1 MRRVLTLG
9 MAAVMLAGIWSGGSF
24 ASAAGPAKPTPAK
37 IDSKVLAQIAVSGQ
51 TTFFVLLK
59 DKADVSRATSIKD
72 WGARGKFVFDQ
83 LRQKAD
89 ATQASL
95 RSMLSTRRV
104 SYRTYWIVNAIRVTG
119 NQQLVNEL
127 AAQPEVDQILP
138 DKTYQIPKPI
148 KGSSRTPG
156 IQTVEWNINDIN
168 APLVW
173 NTYGDRGE
181 GILGPLDP
189 LLILLVRR
197 RRLVGGHAD
206 WVHSLV
212 AVGGEKR
219 RVVFLVGQQNFRS
232 QKAMEKIG
240 GVRVGFRPV
249 HDSQD
254 HIVYQISAA
263 GSRLTS

>member
-1 MRRVLTLG
+1 MRHMRRVLTLS

-104 SYRTYWIVNAIRVTG
+104 RFPTFWIGDSVRGAG
-119 NQQLVNEL
+119 NPQRANDPG
-127 AAQPEVDQILP
+127 AQ
-138 DKTYQIPKPI
+138 
-148 KGSSRTPG
+148 
-156 IQTVEWNINDIN
+156 
-168 APLVW
+168 
-173 NTYGDRGE
+173 
-181 GILGPLDP
+181 
-189 LLILLVRR
+189 
-197 RRLVGGHAD
+197 
-206 WVHSLV
+206 
-212 AVGGEKR
+212 
-219 RVVFLVGQQNFRS
+219 
-232 QKAMEKIG
+232 
-240 GVRVGFRPV
+240 
-249 HDSQD
+249 
-254 HIVYQISAA
+254 
-263 GSRLTS
+263 